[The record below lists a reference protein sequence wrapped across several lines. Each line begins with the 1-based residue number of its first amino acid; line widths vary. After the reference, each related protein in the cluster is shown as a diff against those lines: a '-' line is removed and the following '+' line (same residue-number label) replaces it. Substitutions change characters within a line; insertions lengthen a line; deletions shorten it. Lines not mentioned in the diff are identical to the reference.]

1 MPSAPAEL
9 SIVVPT
15 FNERQTVDE
24 LVRRLAAV
32 LTGIDWE
39 VLFVDDDSPDGTSEY
54 VRNLAQRDARVRI
67 VQRLGRRGLA
77 SACIEGMLASSAPY
91 LAVMDGDL
99 QHDEALLPQMLER
112 LKADGLDIV
121 VGSRYAPGG
130 GASGLNP
137 QRQTLS
143 RIATELSRR
152 FIPPDLHD
160 PMSGYFMLRREVFT
174 ETVRRLSGFGFK
186 ILLDIFAS
194 APRPLKFVELPFEF
208 RDRSAGESK
217 MDNQVAWDYLMLLA
231 DKLFGRYIPVRFM
244 SFIFVGGTGLAV
256 HMLVLT
262 LLIEMLATPFIWAQ
276 STATFVA
283 MTSNFTLN
291 NIITYRDLQ
300 LHGWDWIRGWVVFCL
315 ACSIGAIANVGI
327 ANYVL
332 SIGTGWAIAGMA
344 GVLVG
349 VVWNYVITRAYT
361 WKVGV
366 PR

>member
-1 MPSAPAEL
+1 
-9 SIVVPT
+9 
-15 FNERQTVDE
+15 
-24 LVRRLAAV
+24 
-32 LTGIDWE
+32 
-39 VLFVDDDSPDGTSEY
+39 
-54 VRNLAQRDARVRI
+54 
-67 VQRLGRRGLA
+67 
-77 SACIEGMLASSAPY
+77 
-91 LAVMDGDL
+91 
-99 QHDEALLPQMLER
+99 
-112 LKADGLDIV
+112 
-121 VGSRYAPGG
+121 
-130 GASGLNP
+130 
-137 QRQTLS
+137 
-143 RIATELSRR
+143 
-152 FIPPDLHD
+152 
-160 PMSGYFMLRREVFT
+160 MSGYFMLRREVFT

-332 SIGTGWAIAGMA
+332 IMGTGWAIAGMA